1 MNGSRLVIKPK
12 RVIAFV
18 SDTHVLSDFALC
30 PDGLVNYE
38 TGKNISAMRSG
49 GQLQLLDA
57 WRQFLRVCDMWHV
70 DTVVHL
76 GDAVAG
82 VNPKECGRNVMDTDL
97 EVQKDGFVLLM
108 KPLVKDRVYH
118 QVSGTRYH
126 EARDSRIHKDLVDRL
141 RPVCKEAYFHHSIAN
156 IHIRGTSK
164 TMNIAHACTSA
175 SIYRGQALERESFF
189 IMQAEAEGLLPHIDY
204 VVRGHL
210 HRFLHVDNGYHHLIF
225 VPGWMAW
232 FPYRDKVG
240 LYGRMQPH
248 IGGVIL
254 FIDEKN
260 RTTVHHYLYE
270 TPKIVDFVKEG

>member
-1 MNGSRLVIKPK
+1 MIKPK

-82 VNPKECGRNVMDTDL
+82 VNPSESGRNVMDTDL

-108 KPLVKDRVYH
+108 EPLVKDRIYH

-156 IHIRGTSK
+156 IHIQGTSK

-189 IMQAEAEGLLPHIDY
+189 IMQAEAEVCFPI
-204 VVRGHL
+204 
-210 HRFLHVDNGYHHLIF
+210 LI
-225 VPGWMAW
+225 M
-232 FPYRDKVG
+232 
-240 LYGRMQPH
+240 
-248 IGGVIL
+248 
-254 FIDEKN
+254 
-260 RTTVHHYLYE
+260 
-270 TPKIVDFVKEG
+270 